1 MNTNSPATRDTAGH
15 AAARNPWTYERALRE
30 EIRTL
35 IDTKGSKSLSHQ
47 VLEPQTRA
55 DHNCGP
61 ALLDTDKDQDR
72 RPKTA
77 VNTASKACI
86 RSLCCLHRRTHTQSC
101 PRLYPAEHQL
111 RRAFVSHIHIE
122 QGTHWI
128 VPDPKELHQAVS
140 IDHRFGQRKDSVP
153 DETPPRVSRTW
164 TPVRSPGIII
174 AAKWVQDHLAPGQI
188 VLGES
193 GPDQRASQAPS
204 AHDSQ
209 AHQPVRYLRLRSPI
223 VTPPHYLLGTRP
235 QVHQMQI
242 KPRPAPRRSGP
253 GRSSACRCPPR
264 C

>member
-1 MNTNSPATRDTAGH
+1 MGIAGRDQDAHRCQGFQESEPSSAG
-15 AAARNPWTYERALRE
+15 AADQWLTTLAIRRFWIPTK
-30 EIRTL
+30 IRTV
-35 IDTKGSKSLSHQ
+35 GERPLST
-47 VLEPQTRA
+47 PRA
-55 DHNCGP
+55 GP
-61 ALLDTDKDQDR
+61 AHAG
-72 RPKTA
+72 P
-77 VNTASKACI
+77 
-86 RSLCCLHRRTHTQSC
+86 CCLHRRTHTQSC

-122 QGTHWI
+122 QGTHRI

-140 IDHRFGQRKDSVP
+140 IGTGLDSEKIPCQMKPHHAHHVLGHRCDLSGPSS
-153 DETPPRVSRTW
+153 PPHRPKTTW
-164 TPVRSPGIII
+164 RP
-174 AAKWVQDHLAPGQI
+174 AEI